1 MDASEYCVENK
12 MIINTDKTK
21 VVLFNAARK
30 YDFQPQLTLDGT
42 SQLEVV
48 EEFRL
53 LGINFQS
60 NLSWQSNTDLMC
72 LKGYSRI
79 WMIRRLSK
87 LGASQT
93 DMLDVYNKQIRSV
106 LELAV
111 AVWTPGLTKQEGYQ
125 IDRVQKYALHFILG
139 ETYLSY
145 DSAVKSLNIEKLCD
159 RRQKRISLNFAK
171 RCEKHPKYANW
182 FKQAEIIKPLILT
195 RTENASPAEIHT
207 CAQEDWAI

>member
-1 MDASEYCVENK
+1 

-93 DMLDVYNKQIRSV
+93 DMLDVYNKQIRCV

-111 AVWTPGLTKQEGYQ
+111 AVWTPWLTKQEGYQ
-125 IDRVQKYALHFILG
+125 IERVQKCALHDILG
-139 ETYLSY
+139 ETYLSF
-145 DSAVKSLNIEKLCD
+145 DSAVKV
-159 RRQKRISLNFAK
+159 
-171 RCEKHPKYANW
+171 
-182 FKQAEIIKPLILT
+182 IKT
-195 RTENASPAEIHT
+195 S
-207 CAQEDWAI
+207 WG